1 MDNRLRRVSTLRLRS
16 RDESLIRRG
25 AILIEDALRTA
36 SLPDADGGRLWVVRK
51 LALGRIRAGD
61 PPSSIALRIEAR
73 FRESGA
79 FAVHA
84 ESPHAAAADVVYF
97 DDDVEP
103 YTALALRIARGRPPV
118 AWFWPLAARGW
129 TPVLSHDDSMR
140 VLLAGALAS
149 SAGPVAA
156 LALIRAL
163 VRNAEFDSL
172 ATALRFQDGPPLLR
186 SFGWTIPQPSLPA
199 AAAPPS
205 PPRPPDSPSPALERM
220 AAPWFDSWGPTD
232 ARSLWLA
239 CAFYAIERPA
249 FAAQSSV
256 PAGAG
261 AAADSSLPAKAAAW
275 IAFVVERTV
284 SPSTS
289 GAQPTATPS
298 SVVQRMAPP
307 PVPSGPR
314 ALPPVSDAGQAFSSS
329 LPDAPLSEAPPFPAA
344 VRTPVPA
351 SQRPARAHLFT
362 TRAGL
367 FFLIPAMQR
376 LGMHRWHEE
385 NPQLAQW
392 SIPCLVLRAI
402 AERLETLPDDP
413 ALAALGELPAD
424 PPPGVLA
431 AVNGWERR
439 LRQFSRRIPRIGL
452 HSLICRPGRIVFTE
466 THIDVLFRLDR
477 ADIRIRRAGL
487 DIDPGWTPWLGRVI
501 HFHYLADG
509 AYDA

>member
-61 PPSSIALRIEAR
+61 PPSSIALRIEAC

-103 YTALALRIARGRPPV
+103 YTALALRIARGRPAV

-129 TPVLSHDDSMR
+129 TPALSHDDSMR

-163 VRNAEFDSL
+163 VRNAEFESL

-186 SFGWTIPQPSLPA
+186 SFGWTIPQLSLPA

-205 PPRPPDSPSPALERM
+205 PPRPPEAPAPALERM

-232 ARSLWLA
+232 ARSLWVA

-249 FAAQSSV
+249 LAVQ
-256 PAGAG
+256 
-261 AAADSSLPAKAAAW
+261 SSLPARAAAW
-275 IAFVVERTV
+275 IAYVVRRTV
-284 SPSTS
+284 SLSTP
-289 GAQPTATPS
+289 AVPTAPTPS
-298 SVVQRMAPP
+298 SVQGPLT
-307 PVPSGPR
+307 PS
-314 ALPPVSDAGQAFSSS
+314 SDAAQAFSLQPS
-329 LPDAPLSEAPPFPAA
+329 PA
-344 VRTPVPA
+344 PVPTPD
-351 SQRPARAHLFT
+351 SSHPHVHFFT
-362 TRAGL
+362 MRAGL

-376 LGMHRWHEE
+376 LGVHRWLEE

-392 SIPCLVLRAI
+392 SIPYLVLRAI

-413 ALAALGELPAD
+413 ALAALGEMPAD
-424 PPPGVLA
+424 PPPEVLA

-452 HSLICRPGRIVFTE
+452 HSLICRAGRIVFTE

-501 HFHYLADG
+501 HFHYLTDG
-509 AYDA
+509 TYDA